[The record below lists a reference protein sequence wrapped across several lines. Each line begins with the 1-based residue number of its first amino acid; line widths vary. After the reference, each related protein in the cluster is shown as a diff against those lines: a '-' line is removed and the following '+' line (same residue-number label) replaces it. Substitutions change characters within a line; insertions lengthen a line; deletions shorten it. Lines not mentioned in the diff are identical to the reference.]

1 MFRMSM
7 KIGKLELVNLAREI
21 YGDEGM
27 KDRLSRAKKSFRE
40 KVERKLWDVL
50 REQYPERDFTRGN
63 EPLTRKHI
71 VRSMEP
77 IFKCKS
83 FVLLA

>member
-7 KIGKLELVNLAREI
+7 NIGKLELVNLAREI

-50 REQYPERDFTRGN
+50 REQYPERDLELFR
-63 EPLTRKHI
+63 
-71 VRSMEP
+71 VREG
-77 IFKCKS
+77 
-83 FVLLA
+83 LGYHE